1 MNTGDISKK
10 PVRILVADDDESL
23 RSVLKQVLSM
33 DGYEVNLTASGEEA
47 LAAFKKEPCSLII
60 TDIRMGKMSGITLL
74 QEVKRLRPDTQVIII
89 TSNAT
94 LDTAITAIQAGAYDY
109 LTKPFDDIAL
119 ISSVARRAVEKI
131 RLIEENKSLLEK
143 LKRKNEELEFVNL
156 TLKELT
162 IRDGLTGLYN
172 HRHFQETLAV
182 EILRSKRHAKTFS
195 LVFLDVD
202 FFKQYNDTHG
212 HLHGDA
218 VLVALSKL
226 LIAGL
231 RKSDVA
237 VRYGG
242 EEFVLLLPE
251 TSKENAFALAGT
263 IREKIAAHP
272 FPGRETQP
280 QGKVTVSMGI
290 AAFPED
296 GSDSSTLLHRA
307 DEALYQAKNGG
318 RNRVC

>member
-1 MNTGDISKK
+1 MNTADISKK

-33 DGYEVNLTASGEEA
+33 DGYEVTLTASGEEA

-60 TDIRMGKMSGITLL
+60 TDIRMGKMNGITLL
-74 QEVKRLRPDTQVIII
+74 QEVKRLRPDTQVIIM

-119 ISSVARRAVEKI
+119 ISSVTRRAVEKI
-131 RLIEENKSLLEK
+131 ELIEENRSLLEK
-143 LKRKNEELEFVNL
+143 LKRKNEELEFVNT

-172 HRHFQETLAV
+172 HRHFQETLAL

-251 TSKENAFALAGT
+251 TSKENAFVLAGM

-272 FPGRETQP
+272 FPGRQTQP
-280 QGKVTVSMGI
+280 QGMVTVSMGI
-290 AAFPED
+290 ASFPED

-318 RNRVC
+318 RNMVC

>member
-1 MNTGDISKK
+1 MNTVDTSQK
-10 PVRILVADDDESL
+10 PMRILVADDDESL

-33 DGYEVNLTASGEEA
+33 DGYDVTLTASGEEA
-47 LAAFKKEPCSLII
+47 LAAFNKEPYSLII
-60 TDIRMGKMSGITLL
+60 TDIRMGNMSGIELL
-74 QEVKRLRPDTQVIII
+74 QEVKRLRPDTQVVII

-109 LTKPFDDIAL
+109 ITKPFDDIAL
-119 ISSVARRAVEKI
+119 ISSVAHRAAEKI
-131 RLIEENKSLLEK
+131 RLNEENKSLLEK
-143 LKRKNEELEFVNL
+143 LKRKNEELELVNM

-182 EILRSKRHAKTFS
+182 EIVRSKRYEKLFPWFFWMWIS
-195 LVFLDVD
+195 LR
-202 FFKQYNDTHG
+202 KYNDTHG

-218 VLVALSKL
+218 ILVALSRL

-231 RKSDVA
+231 RKSDFA

-263 IREKIAAHP
+263 IREKIASHP